1 MGDSA
6 NGQATTFAALRI
18 RAFRRLW
25 TGGFLYFLS
34 VFAQMIARGS
44 LAWDL
49 TGDNTGLGLVTLTFG
64 VTGMI
69 TTPLGGVI
77 ADRFPKRRVLLAA
90 TILLLVSSLWI
101 AIAVQFDV
109 IEFWMLLVA
118 SVIQAAG
125 FSGLAPARMAFTAEL
140 VGRELLT
147 NGVVLSQ
154 ISMNINR
161 VVGPVAAGALLAVPT
176 LGISGVYWFCAGLT
190 LVSFVLF
197 AGLPAGEPD
206 EDAGRRRPMQDLRD
220 GIDYAARRPALRLLL
235 ITSTLVIM
243 LAFPYAAF
251 LPAIADE
258 VFGGGDFEFAVLATA
273 GAVGGLI
280 ASLYIAGKS
289 NQDVAWLIQAISG
302 LALGVSV
309 VVFAATSNLILGVL
323 ISLPLGAASAAFQS
337 MNGSLLLQL
346 ADPRYHGRMQSLL
359 QLGFSAFGI
368 FAFPLGAM
376 ADRFGLQA
384 TLFWM
389 GIATT
394 IVVAIAAMRA
404 PAARAADARLVASE

>member
-1 MGDSA
+1 MGESA
-6 NGQATTFAALRI
+6 NGQAATFAALRI
-18 RAFRRLW
+18 PAFRRLW
-25 TGGFLYFLS
+25 AGGFLYFLS
-34 VFAQMIARGS
+34 IFAQMIARGS

-49 TGDNTGLGLVTLTFG
+49 TGDNTGLGIVTLTFG
-64 VTGMI
+64 LTGMI

-77 ADRFPKRRVLLAA
+77 ADRFAKRRVLLVA
-90 TILLLVSSLWI
+90 TTLLLVSSLWI

-118 SVIQAAG
+118 SAIQAAG

-161 VVGPVAAGALLAVPT
+161 VVGPVAAGALLAAPT

-190 LVSFVLF
+190 LASFILF
-197 AGLPAGEPD
+197 TGLPAGEPD
-206 EDAGRRRPMQDLRD
+206 EAAGRRRPMQDLRD
-220 GIDYAARRPALRLLL
+220 GVVYAARRPALRLLL

-289 NQDVAWLIQAISG
+289 NQDAAWMIQAISG

-309 VVFAATSNLILGVL
+309 VVFAATSNLVLGVL

-368 FAFPLGAM
+368 FAFPLGAL
-376 ADRFGLQA
+376 ADRFGLQT
-384 TLFWM
+384 TLLWM
-389 GIATT
+389 GIGTT
-394 IVVAIAAMRA
+394 IVVAVAAIRA
-404 PAARAADARLVASE
+404 PGARTADARLVASE